1 MSVDRLD
8 DTTLALSDVV
18 CSTAV
23 LVATFFELSDTEDDI
38 LEVESLLIEFVE
50 QAELP
55 KMINSS
61 IKR

>member
-1 MSVDRLD
+1 MFVDRLGD
-8 DTTLALSDVV
+8 ITLALLAVV
-18 CSTAV
+18 CSTAFW
-23 LVATFFELSDTEDDI
+23 VATLFELSDTEDDI

-55 KMINSS
+55 KIINSS